1 MKNGRENFTVNL
13 YIQLIVHYY
22 YYNYYLFC
30 LIFISHQS
38 KNRQRQRQ
46 NEFEIINGTS
56 SSSGDEQQFEVIP
69 AARVRSFE
77 TEALKVCDDYYNI
90 ADDDSDIEVIPK
102 ESVLYSSAL
111 QKSKT
116 SVNSIVDEINDAV
129 GTCGAD
135 DMSHCNTDFG
145 TEEEIEDPEDVL
157 AMELDMIC
165 LLYTSPSPRDA
176 TLSRMPSSA

>member
-1 MKNGRENFTVNL
+1 M
-13 YIQLIVHYY
+13 
-22 YYNYYLFC
+22 
-30 LIFISHQS
+30 
-38 KNRQRQRQ
+38 
-46 NEFEIINGTS
+46 
-56 SSSGDEQQFEVIP
+56 IP

-129 GTCGAD
+129 GTCGTD
-135 DMSHCNTDFG
+135 DMIHCNADFG
-145 TEEEIEDPEDVL
+145 TEEEIEDAEDVL
-157 AMELDMIC
+157 AMELDMMASSSDEDSTTTNNINRLGYYINNHFC
-165 LLYTSPSPRDA
+165 YFEKFCIKIVKLNT
-176 TLSRMPSSA
+176 TL